1 MALRGNIGKIASAI
15 QEGRRAF
22 ENIDFGPEIPSSI
35 ESVDRGNIA
44 NDWQSQVIDF
54 DIFIMGIHTWAHPT
68 YRVTK

>member
-1 MALRGNIGKIASAI
+1 MAIRGNIGKIASAI

-22 ENIDFGPEIPSSI
+22 ESIDFGPDLPHAI
-35 ESVDRGNIA
+35 ESIDRGTISS
-44 NDWQSQVIDF
+44 DWQSQVIDP